1 MNQSIDDIDQRMIL
15 NVEYLAQNLQPMT
28 LPVFIRNM
36 HITRSKDETQ
46 EFTDNAD
53 LIRYGSKFIEQW
65 YQIYRIETQ
74 KYNIPKRQLLPKR
87 PQPIPKQEIEEQ
99 RILTNPYRTK
109 SRQASQNIIQDYQL
123 KPLRRLQRPYF
134 SPKSGSYEIDLA
146 FSYDTIKHREQIYLF
161 AININTKYLVVIPII
176 DKSAAQLKNALTKL
190 INSQYVNNIR
200 SDGEKGLT
208 AQSSSGQSD
217 QNDQRWIMEE
227 LKQELQKQEEI
238 SMNQQPSSHIRMAM

>member
-15 NVEYLAQNLQPMT
+15 NIEYLAQNLQPIT

-36 HITRSKDETQ
+36 HITSSKDETQ

-53 LIRYGSKFIEQW
+53 LIRYGSKFIDQW
-65 YQIYRIETQ
+65 YQIYRTETQ

-87 PQPIPKQEIEEQ
+87 PQPMPKQEIEEQ
-99 RILTNPYRTK
+99 LIITNPYRTK
-109 SRQASQNIIQDYQL
+109 SRQASQNLIQDYQL
-123 KPLRRLQRPYF
+123 KPLKRLQRPYF
-134 SPKSGSYEIDLA
+134 RPKSGSYEIDLA

-208 AQSSSGQSD
+208 AQSSSGQSH

>member
-1 MNQSIDDIDQRMIL
+1 
-15 NVEYLAQNLQPMT
+15 MT

-46 EFTDNAD
+46 EFIDNAD

-65 YQIYRIETQ
+65 YQIYRTETQ
-74 KYNIPKRQLLPKR
+74 KYNVPKRQLLPKR
-87 PQPIPKQEIEEQ
+87 PQPIPKQEIEAKGQASEEQ
-99 RILTNPYRTK
+99 RIITNPYRTK
-109 SRQASQNIIQDYQL
+109 SRQASQNQIQDYQL
-123 KPLRRLQRPYF
+123 KPLKRLQRPYF

-146 FSYDTIKHREQIYLF
+146 FWHDTIKHREYIYLF

-176 DKSAAQLKNALTKL
+176 DKSTAQLKNALTKL

-208 AQSSSGQSD
+208 AQSSSEQSD
-217 QNDQRWIMEE
+217 QNDQRWR
-227 LKQELQKQEEI
+227 QEFRASTNDLQLLLIRRLQKTIITNIQNLLQI
-238 SMNQQPSSHIRMAM
+238 SDIIDRYNQ

>member
-1 MNQSIDDIDQRMIL
+1 M
-15 NVEYLAQNLQPMT
+15 A

-46 EFTDNAD
+46 EFIDNAD

-65 YQIYRIETQ
+65 YQIYRTETQ
-74 KYNIPKRQLLPKR
+74 KFNVPKRQLLPKR
-87 PQPIPKQEIEEQ
+87 PQPIPKQEIEAKGQANLKVELKRSEEQ

-109 SRQASQNIIQDYQL
+109 SRQASQNLIQDYQL
-123 KPLRRLQRPYF
+123 KPLKRLQRPYF

-161 AININTKYLVVIPII
+161 TININTK
-176 DKSAAQLKNALTKL
+176 
-190 INSQYVNNIR
+190 

-208 AQSSSGQSD
+208 TQQSS
-217 QNDQRWIMEE
+217 
-227 LKQELQKQEEI
+227 
-238 SMNQQPSSHIRMAM
+238 

>member
-15 NVEYLAQNLQPMT
+15 NIEYLAQNLQPMT

-46 EFTDNAD
+46 EFTDNVD

-65 YQIYRIETQ
+65 YQIYRTETQ
-74 KYNIPKRQLLPKR
+74 KYNVPKRQLLPKR
-87 PQPIPKQEIEEQ
+87 PQPMPKQEIQEQ
-99 RILTNPYRTK
+99 RIIINPYRTK
-109 SRQASQNIIQDYQL
+109 SRQAQQNQIQDYQL

-208 AQSSSGQSD
+208 
-217 QNDQRWIMEE
+217 
-227 LKQELQKQEEI
+227 
-238 SMNQQPSSHIRMAM
+238 